1 MGSVKKYWSVY
12 NVNLFN
18 QGGVRI
24 PASRVQFSQTSCGE
38 GVDKMKVK
46 VAK

>member
-1 MGSVKKYWSVY
+1 MGCVKTYWSVY
-12 NVNLFN
+12 NVYLFN

-24 PASRVQFSQTSCGE
+24 PASRAQFSQTSCGE
-38 GVDKMKVK
+38 GVDKLKVK